1 MFTVPKSTP
10 SGNYLIRMEHVAIH
24 GASTVGGAQF
34 YISCAQV
41 TVTGGGSG
49 SPGPKVSIPGV
60 YTGNEPGLLINIYW
74 PIRKF
79 SSIEGKTLWL
89 HKYTNFS

>member
-79 SSIEGKTLWL
+79 PYIEGKNTLV
-89 HKYTNFS
+89 T